1 MKLCFSLWHL
11 KFCRKSNDKSV
22 YSKFQVLSLVGFEKN
37 ISVTLLHVNNI
48 GSVLNTLFTLRSS
61 PFITALAVA
70 VHVVLFAA
78 VMGVH

>member
-1 MKLCFSLWHL
+1 
-11 KFCRKSNDKSV
+11 
-22 YSKFQVLSLVGFEKN
+22 VGFEKN

-70 VHVVLFAA
+70 VHVVVFAA